1 MTTATSSTFQINPD
15 FKLLPLPSVFN
26 SLESIG
32 VAPLFR
38 MEHMRQYAMDCVKAY
53 CVQFG
58 LLAADC
64 RIPANAL
71 PTLPKPYSYAQ
82 PRIGAP
88 RSYKG
93 EQMHQYAID
102 AISAYVQ
109 KLCPFMAA

>member
-1 MTTATSSTFQINPD
+1 MTTATSSIFQINPD

-26 SLESIG
+26 FLSDIG
-32 VAPLFR
+32 QPPLFR
-38 MEHMRQYAMDCVKAY
+38 MEHMRQYALDCVKAY
-53 CVQFG
+53 CVQFA

-64 RIPANAL
+64 RIPANTL

-88 RSYKG
+88 RSYSV

-102 AISAYVQ
+102 TISAYVQ
-109 KLCPFMAA
+109 KLNLRMAA